1 METISKCKL
10 IKLTK
15 GEKIFRGTRY
25 PEENFDND
33 VLWMAF
39 DKKSAGIYAEKSD
52 IYSYVILEDFY
63 IFDMADLYTRN
74 FIIKLSNFNDH
85 CQEVYP
91 TYIHPIGNKEH
102 VGRESEFVP
111 DTKCLERIRKMFP
124 DYNGKI
130 IGIGNSTELFLS
142 HEGKKAHHPEMALFN
157 NDYIN
162 LRNYLKVVNPPK
174 RKVFTSF
181 GSPQGKYS
189 SPRESSGRFERTPSP
204 TGKKRLD
211 F

>member
-1 METISKCKL
+1 
-10 IKLTK
+10 
-15 GEKIFRGTRY
+15 
-25 PEENFDND
+25 
-33 VLWMAF
+33 
-39 DKKSAGIYAEKSD
+39 
-52 IYSYVILEDFY
+52 
-63 IFDMADLYTRN
+63 
-74 FIIKLSNFNDH
+74 
-85 CQEVYP
+85 
-91 TYIHPIGNKEH
+91 
-102 VGRESEFVP
+102 
-111 DTKCLERIRKMFP
+111 MFP

-162 LRNYLKVVNPPK
+162 LRNYLKVVDPPK

-181 GSPQGKYS
+181 VSPQGKYS
-189 SPRESSGRFERTPSP
+189 SPRESSRRFERTPSP

>member
-1 METISKCKL
+1 
-10 IKLTK
+10 
-15 GEKIFRGTRY
+15 
-25 PEENFDND
+25 
-33 VLWMAF
+33 
-39 DKKSAGIYAEKSD
+39 
-52 IYSYVILEDFY
+52 
-63 IFDMADLYTRN
+63 
-74 FIIKLSNFNDH
+74 
-85 CQEVYP
+85 
-91 TYIHPIGNKEH
+91 
-102 VGRESEFVP
+102 
-111 DTKCLERIRKMFP
+111 MFP